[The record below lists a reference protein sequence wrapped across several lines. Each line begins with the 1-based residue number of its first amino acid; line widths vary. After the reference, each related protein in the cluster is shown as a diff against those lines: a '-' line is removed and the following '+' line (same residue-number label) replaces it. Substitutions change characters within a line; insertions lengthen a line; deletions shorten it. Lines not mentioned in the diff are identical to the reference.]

1 MWKIAVAFVVF
12 AVLIVWVLSKSGGQ
26 VDMSGEK
33 HGTEAASSSPEGPAS
48 ATLPP
53 VPASR

>member
-1 MWKIAVAFVVF
+1 MWKIAVGFVVF
-12 AVLIVWVLSKSGGQ
+12 AVLVVWVLSKSGGE

-33 HGTEAASSSPEGPAS
+33 HGTEATAPAAEGAAS

>member
-1 MWKIAVAFVVF
+1 MWKIAAAFVVF
-12 AVLIVWVLSKSGGQ
+12 AVLVVWELSKSGGQ
-26 VDMSGEK
+26 VDMSGETP
-33 HGTEAASSSPEGPAS
+33 GTAAASSAPEGPAS